1 MSRIEYD
8 GLTFDYENIVSGEI
22 YEATSLLCDAL
33 EVGTIQVEFYI
44 TDEAIGRQLMEF
56 RRNAPLTYYEGDR
69 KRGIWYVESVGRTGK
84 FTYEI
89 KGNNAVGLLVQS
101 QHMGSIYTGQTVAE
115 VVAEICTVPY
125 VIKRSLAGIKL
136 YGWLPVASRRDN
148 LAQVLFAIGAVARV
162 DQDGVLHI
170 EGLWDGTVFHISEDR
185 VFWGD
190 KVKYE
195 SLVTEVSVLEHQYF
209 EGTEEADLFDGS
221 TQAGDVIVFNEPMH
235 SLTATGITILESGA
249 NYAVVSAG
257 SGTITGKRYNHATRA
272 VKRTVSESDVA
283 NVIEVKTP
291 TLVSIVNSD
300 AIAERLAE
308 FYRCVQTMENSVVYE
323 GERAGEVA
331 SFQHPYGGD
340 AYGTIKSVEITLGNQ
355 KAVAT
360 EKTLIGYRP
369 VQGSNLE
376 YLDFRE
382 VLTGS
387 GEWEPPEGVD
397 FVRYAMFSGA
407 RGGKAGLAGEAGS
420 ESTTRTYSYYS
431 SITGALKYSGEIAMW
446 GGPGGKGGEGGEG
459 GDGSK
464 LLEGSMDLTPGVKIP
479 FSCGVGGKGATFNAE
494 AVEDGEEGAATT
506 FGDLTTDDGT
516 YPAESGWVDVIT
528 GEVFATPG
536 PAGLPGG
543 DGAGAPDDYTIPSGS
558 SDLNEILKYK
568 PATGAVD
575 EDGVEWPGGPT
586 KEKDGQ
592 ENVAYWETYKTSVDG
607 TVGSYAGFTLGPGG
621 AVGVTLE
628 ESTVKGKNPVTSATA
643 ADGLQG
649 ATPAYAPRK
658 AALTKGGRGGYGGGG
673 GSCASWA
680 GVEWTPDY
688 DGTARVYAGTP
699 GPGGLGSDGGE
710 GGDGCILLYYRVPK
724 AAVAGAIMDSKRR
737 FFLDRT
743 GRLVIV

>member
-8 GLTFDYENIVSGEI
+8 GLTFDSEQIVSGEI
-22 YEATSLLCDAL
+22 YEPTSLLCDAL
-33 EVGTIQVEFYI
+33 EVGTFQAELYI
-44 TDEAIGRQLMEF
+44 TDEAVGPRLMAF
-56 RRNAPLTYYEGDR
+56 KRNAPMEYYEGVR
-69 KRGIWYVESVGRTGK
+69 KRGIWYVESVERIGK

-101 QHMGSIYTGQTVAE
+101 QHMGGIYTGQTVAE

-125 VIKRSLAGIKL
+125 VIKSSLAGIKL

-148 LAQVLFAIGAVARV
+148 LAQVLFAIGAVAKV

-170 EGLWDGTVFHISEDR
+170 EGLWDGTVSHISEDR
-185 VFWGD
+185 VFWSD

-257 SGTITGKRYNHATRA
+257 SGTITGKKYNHATRA
-272 VKRTVSESDVA
+272 VRRSVSESDVA

-323 GERAGEVA
+323 GESAGEVA

-369 VQGSNLE
+369 VQGTNLE

-397 FVRYAMFSGA
+397 FVRYALFSGA
-407 RGGKAGLAGEAGS
+407 MGGKAGLAGETAS
-420 ESTTRTYSYYS
+420 VSKTHSYSNYS
-431 SITGALKYSGEIAMW
+431 SISGELRSSGTLSLW
-446 GGPGGKGGEGGEG
+446 GGPGGKGGLGGEG
-459 GDGSK
+459 GLGPK
-464 LLEGSMDLTPGVKIP
+464 MLEGSMDLTPGVKIP
-479 FSCGVGGKGATFNAE
+479 FSCGVGGKGATFNAD
-494 AVEDGEEGAATT
+494 AVEEGEEGGATT
-506 FGDLTTDDGT
+506 FGELTTDNGT
-516 YPAESGWVDVIT
+516 YPAESGWVDVMT
-528 GEVFATPG
+528 GEVFATHG
-536 PAGLPGG
+536 LDGLPGG

-558 SDLNEILKYK
+558 ADLNEILKYK

-586 KEKDGQ
+586 KEQEGQ
-592 ENVAYWETYKTSVDG
+592 ENVAYWEYYKSSADG
-607 TVGSYAGFTLGPGG
+607 TVGSFAGYALGPGG

-649 ATPAYAPRK
+649 ATPAFAPRK
-658 AALTKGGRGGYGGGG
+658 AGLTKGGRGGYGGGG

-680 GVEWTPDY
+680 GVEWTPEY
-688 DGTARVYAGTP
+688 AGNARVYAGTP
-699 GPGGLGSDGGE
+699 GPGGLGSDGGD
-710 GGDGCILLYYRVPK
+710 GGDGCIFLYYRIPK
-724 AAVAGAIMDSKRR
+724 SVVGGAVMDSKRR
-737 FFLDRT
+737 FVLDRT
-743 GRLVIV
+743 GRLMIV